1 MDKVNKNII
10 LYGIII
16 LGLVCLASPVLAEA
30 DGYETVLTRNDLYN
44 WTNIA
49 FEGPTLDFTTYDDT
63 IIAGFVIWDID
74 TETDNKTLTIYYRDG
89 TVLEG
94 FIDNAVT
101 VPLISSYTE
110 FFLDGNFCNA
120 TNAIPFSILPT
131 NGNGNVL
138 VSIAADPTGFRNL
151 TMEKSYST
159 RYIPHNNDLL
169 YNGIYRIYVDSQ
181 GDKSFRVSVAY
192 MDEEQRAIGV
202 YQQETM
208 FNPDANIYQRFSKI
222 TGWVGEVISLLIALL
237 DLLFI
242 KGVFVLTIV
251 LIELGFTAYAANNSK
266 DIFIFFK
273 RWIGFNV
280 KFFQTLIDIMQ
291 KVTEI
296 LINIINTINPLK
308 WLIP

>member
-1 MDKVNKNII
+1 MDKVNKKII
-10 LYGIII
+10 LCGIIV
-16 LGLVCLASPVLAEA
+16 LGLICLASPVLAEA

-44 WTNIA
+44 WTYIG
-49 FEGPTLDFTTYDDT
+49 FEGSTLDFTTYPDT

-74 TETDNKTLTIYYRDG
+74 TETDNKTLSIYYRDG
-89 TVLEG
+89 TILNG
-94 FIDNAVT
+94 FIDNEVT

-181 GDKSFRVSVAY
+181 
-192 MDEEQRAIGV
+192 
-202 YQQETM
+202 QETM
-208 FNPDANIYQRFSKI
+208 FNPEANIYQRFSKV